1 MFFLRQISFLVVF
14 FCNFLCFFFDTSG
27 CLFVVCFFCNISG
40 FLWEVS
46 YRNFI
51 YVQFSQILKR
61 QTSFNILDSDSS
73 TCHFC
78 FFLTQP
84 LYHSIV
90 SLIPRNRIS
99 LHFQNPR
106 ICFGK
111 NWLSSGFLAS
121 PPPCQVSPT
130 IREREGGK
138 KGNKRTLTAQP
149 GVENRIKSKYGL
161 SGKILFISIFFIS
174 WSLKAANLVWPIWR

>member
-1 MFFLRQISFLVVF
+1 MIGEHPAWASKVFCFYDRTGFLMYFSAI
-14 FCNFLCFFFDTSG
+14 FCVFFFDTSG
-27 CLFVVCFFCNISG
+27 CLFFVCLFATDQVFCG
-40 FLWEVS
+40 
-46 YRNFI
+46 R
-51 YVQFSQILKR
+51 
-61 QTSFNILDSDSS
+61 
-73 TCHFC
+73 
-78 FFLTQP
+78 FLTETLSMFFVCKLRFLNLP
-84 LYHSIV
+84 HLLYFDPTIVTLV

-161 SGKILFISIFFIS
+161 SGKLLFISIFFI
-174 WSLKAANLVWPIWR
+174 